1 MRKILRLYRIH
12 DDNRVDMIW
21 HHHIQRNINMWE
33 MRAYITQTLFRNLPY
48 LRQTHFAVL
57 YFTEIMVMVVRV
69 DGDKK
74 RTATVIVPLRTPC
87 GGAIYVQKFTI

>member
-1 MRKILRLYRIH
+1 MCKMH
-12 DDNRVDMIW
+12 T
-21 HHHIQRNINMWE
+21 
-33 MRAYITQTLFRNLPY
+33 YITQTLFCNLPY

-57 YFTEIMVMVVRV
+57 YFTEIMVMVLRV

-87 GGAIYVQKFTI
+87 GGAIYVQKITV